1 MERTGHFTPELRWK
15 RKDRRKTEEGL
26 PVWCRRLEG
35 ADMDRKLIARKIA
48 EESIVLLKNEDHLLP
63 FDEGKMIAFFGRT
76 QIGTLY
82 SGNGSGGANVSGCGT
97 ILEECEKWGVTAEPL
112 LKGFYRYKAETEPVT
127 EQDEFDWTKI
137 SEMVNSG
144 IMYEIFGKYRPPLEE
159 YEVPGTLIYQAAEK
173 TDTAVLVIGRNS
185 GGEEC
190 DRHLMEDYY
199 LTEAEEKLVQEVCTH
214 FVNVV
219 VILNVNG
226 LIDLSWIRKYPGIK
240 SLIFLG
246 IPGEEGAT
254 ALAEILTGQVCPSGK
269 MAVTVAEHYEDYPS
283 AKYFSW
289 DKEHLDQ
296 IADYETYGLSA
307 EENGSRGFAKSPVTL
322 YWEDIYAGYRY
333 FDTFG
338 KPVLYPFGFGLTYTS
353 FDINAA
359 GIKKSADGIEVTA
372 RVKNTGNRTGK
383 EVVQIYLSVCSQ
395 ENKDGQTNTIE
406 RPYQELKGFE
416 KTSLLA
422 PGKTETLRILIPW
435 RELAVYNEKRAAW
448 VIDEGVY
455 LLRMGNSSGNTSPA
469 GMICTDERVLVEQ
482 CANRLGILECN
493 RGKVEFLTQKEH
505 SAGHRAE
512 TQEAADIH
520 EMSGMFVLHVTSE
533 DICVKSEGVCAK
545 IENLADGENL
555 LLETEC
561 REKLSE
567 LSIEELSA
575 LCVGYGPGTPF
586 AAVGDRSDPS
596 TIFDRDGNP
605 LTVNSHPTGFPGY
618 VSPAIERK
626 GIESVFYKDG
636 PAGTGGVAWPT
647 EMLIACSFDRKVWRM
662 FGDAAGAECEEQQV
676 NVWLAPAVNLHR
688 NPLCGRNFE
697 YFSEDPYLTGVCACE
712 IAKGVQKGHSVIVC
726 PKHFAVNEQETFRRG
741 NAGKN
746 VDAVDS
752 ILTERS
758 ARELYLKPFEMLV
771 REANIA
777 CIMTSF
783 NKING
788 TFAGGS
794 EDLCTHILR
803 VEWGFEGAVVTD
815 WGDMDIVVDGADAV
829 AAGNDIVMPG
839 GPPVI
844 RQILK
849 GYEEG
854 RVTRKEMETA
864 AGHLLCMIR
873 RTHGKEK

>member
-1 MERTGHFTPELRWK
+1 
-15 RKDRRKTEEGL
+15 
-26 PVWCRRLEG
+26 
-35 ADMDRKLIARKIA
+35 MDRKLIARKIA
-48 EESIVLLKNEDHLLP
+48 EESIVLLKNDGCLLP
-63 FDEGKMIAFFGRT
+63 FEEGKMVAFFGRT

-82 SGNGSGGANVSGCGT
+82 SGNGSGGANVAGCGT
-97 ILEECEKWGVTAEPL
+97 ILEECEKRGLTAEPL
-112 LKGFYRYKAETEPVT
+112 LKGFYEYKAETEPVT
-127 EQDEFDWTKI
+127 EQDEFDWTKV

-190 DRHLMEDYY
+190 DRHLTEDYY
-199 LTEAEEKLVQEVCTH
+199 LTETEEKLVKKVCTH
-214 FVNVV
+214 FANVA

-226 LIDLSWIRKYPGIK
+226 LIDLSWIGKYPGIK
-240 SLIFLG
+240 GLIFLG
-246 IPGEEGAT
+246 IPGEEGAA
-254 ALAEILTGQVCPSGK
+254 ALAEILTGQVSPSGK

-289 DKEHLDQ
+289 NKEHLDQ

-353 FDINAA
+353 FEISTS
-359 GIKKSADGIEVTA
+359 GMKKTADGIEVTA
-372 RVKNTGNRTGK
+372 RVRNTGDRAGK
-383 EVVQIYLSVCSQ
+383 EVVQLYLSICGQ
-395 ENKDGQTNTIE
+395 ENEGGQTNTIE

-422 PGKTETLRILIPW
+422 PGRTETLRILIPW
-435 RELAVYNEKRAAW
+435 RELAVYDEKRAAW
-448 VIDEGVY
+448 VIDEGAY
-455 LLRMGNSSGNTSPA
+455 LLRMGNSSADTFPA
-469 GMICTDERVLVEQ
+469 GIICADKTILVEQ
-482 CANRLGILECN
+482 CVNRLGIAECN
-493 RGKVEFLTQKEH
+493 RGKVEFLTRKGQRAGKSTEQ
-505 SAGHRAE
+505 SAGQNAEQRAE
-512 TQEAADIH
+512 SNEAREAADIH
-520 EMSGMFVLHVTSE
+520 RMSVKSVLHIATEDVCGGSE
-533 DICVKSEGVCAK
+533 GLSPKSEGVHV
-545 IENLADGENL
+545 IRENPADREMPL
-555 LLETEC
+555 SETER
-561 REKLSE
+561 REKLSD
-567 LSIEELSA
+567 LSVEELSA

-596 TIFDRDGNP
+596 TIFDEAGNP
-605 LTVNSHPTGFPGY
+605 LTTNNHPTGYPGY

-626 GIESVFYKDG
+626 GIESAFYKDG
-636 PAGTGGVAWPT
+636 PAGIGGIAWPT
-647 EMLIACSFDRKVWRM
+647 EMLIACSFDRRIWRM
-662 FGDAAGAECEEQQV
+662 FGKAVGEECKEQQV

-688 NPLCGRNFE
+688 DPLCGRNFE
-697 YFSEDPYLTGVCACE
+697 YFSEDPLLTGICACE
-712 IAKGVQKGHSVIVC
+712 VSQGVQEQPGVIVC
-726 PKHFAVNEQETFRRG
+726 PKHFAANEQETFRRG
-741 NAGKN
+741 NAGRK

-752 ILTERS
+752 ILTERA

-771 REANIA
+771 RQAKIA

-788 TFAGGS
+788 TFTGGS
-794 EDLCTHILR
+794 RDLCTYILR
-803 VEWGFEGAVVTD
+803 KEWGFDGAVVTD
-815 WGDMDIVVDGADAV
+815 WGDMDVVVDGADAV

-854 RVTRKEMETA
+854 RVSREEMETA
-864 AGHLLCMIR
+864 AGHLLRMLR
-873 RTHGKEK
+873 RIQRMEK

>member
-1 MERTGHFTPELRWK
+1 
-15 RKDRRKTEEGL
+15 
-26 PVWCRRLEG
+26 
-35 ADMDRKLIARKIA
+35 MDRKLIARKIA
-48 EESIVLLKNEDHLLP
+48 EESIVLLKNDGHLLP
-63 FDEGKMIAFFGRT
+63 FSEGKMVAFFGRT

-82 SGNGSGGANVSGCGT
+82 SGNGSGGANVAGCGT
-97 ILEECEKWGVTAEPL
+97 ILEECEKRGLTAEPL
-112 LKGFYRYKAETEPVT
+112 LKGFYEYKAETEPVT
-127 EQDEFDWTKI
+127 EQDEFDWTKV

-190 DRHLMEDYY
+190 DRHLTEDYY
-199 LTEAEEKLVQEVCTH
+199 LTETEEKLVKEVCTH
-214 FVNVV
+214 FANVA

-226 LIDLSWIRKYPGIK
+226 LIDLSWIGKYPGIK
-240 SLIFLG
+240 GLIFLG
-246 IPGEEGAT
+246 IPGEEGAA
-254 ALAEILTGQVCPSGK
+254 ALAEILTGQVSPSGK

-353 FDINAA
+353 FEISAS
-359 GIKKSADGIEVTA
+359 GLKKTADGIEITA
-372 RVKNTGNRTGK
+372 RVKNTGDRAGK
-383 EVVQIYLSVCSQ
+383 EVVQIYLSLWGQV
-395 ENKDGQTNTIE
+395 NKDGQTSTIE

-422 PGKTETLRILIPW
+422 PGRTETLRILIPW
-435 RELAVYNEKRAAW
+435 RELAVYDENQAAW
-448 VIDEGVY
+448 VIDEGAYV
-455 LLRMGNSSGNTSPA
+455 LRMGNSSRNTSPA
-469 GMICTDERVLVEQ
+469 GTICADERILVEQ
-482 CANRLGILECN
+482 CGNRLEILECN
-493 RGKVEFLTQKEH
+493 RGKLEFLTQKK
-505 SAGHRAE
+505 HRAE

-520 EMSGMFVLHVTSE
+520 GMNGKSVLHVTSE
-533 DICVKSEGVCAK
+533 DICEKSEGIRDQK
-545 IENLADGENL
+545 ENSADEEMQLPEIKG
-555 LLETEC
+555 
-561 REKLSE
+561 RESLSD
-567 LSIEELSA
+567 LSIEELAA

-596 TIFDRDGNP
+596 TIFDADGNP
-605 LTVNSHPTGFPGY
+605 LTINSHPTGYPGY

-636 PAGTGGVAWPT
+636 PAGTGGIAWPT
-647 EMLIACSFDRKVWRM
+647 EMLIACAFDRKVWRM

-697 YFSEDPYLTGVCACE
+697 YFSEDPYLTGICACE
-712 IAKGVQKGHSVIVC
+712 IAKGVKEGRPVIVC

-741 NAGKN
+741 NAGKK

-752 ILTERS
+752 ILTEWTLLT
-758 ARELYLKPFEMLV
+758 LY
-771 REANIA
+771 
-777 CIMTSF
+777 
-783 NKING
+783 
-788 TFAGGS
+788 
-794 EDLCTHILR
+794 
-803 VEWGFEGAVVTD
+803 
-815 WGDMDIVVDGADAV
+815 
-829 AAGNDIVMPG
+829 
-839 GPPVI
+839 
-844 RQILK
+844 
-849 GYEEG
+849 
-854 RVTRKEMETA
+854 
-864 AGHLLCMIR
+864 
-873 RTHGKEK
+873 

>member
-1 MERTGHFTPELRWK
+1 
-15 RKDRRKTEEGL
+15 
-26 PVWCRRLEG
+26 
-35 ADMDRKLIARKIA
+35 MDRKLIARKIA
-48 EESIVLLKNEDHLLP
+48 EESIVLLKNDGHLLP
-63 FDEGKMIAFFGRT
+63 FSEGKMVAFFGRT

-82 SGNGSGGANVSGCGT
+82 SGNGSGGANVAGCGT
-97 ILEECEKWGVTAEPL
+97 ILEECEKRGLTAEPL
-112 LKGFYRYKAETEPVT
+112 LKGFYEYKAETEPVT
-127 EQDEFDWTKI
+127 EQDEFDWTKV

-190 DRHLMEDYY
+190 DRHLTEDYY
-199 LTEAEEKLVQEVCTH
+199 LTETEEKLVKEVCTH
-214 FVNVV
+214 FANVA

-226 LIDLSWIRKYPGIK
+226 LIDLSWIGKYPGIK
-240 SLIFLG
+240 GLIFLG
-246 IPGEEGAT
+246 IPGEEGAA
-254 ALAEILTGQVCPSGK
+254 ALAEILTGQVSPSGK

-353 FDINAA
+353 FEISAS
-359 GIKKSADGIEVTA
+359 GLKKTADGIEITA
-372 RVKNTGNRTGK
+372 RVKNTGDRAGK
-383 EVVQIYLSVCSQ
+383 EVVQIYLSLWGQV
-395 ENKDGQTNTIE
+395 NKDGQTSTIE

-422 PGKTETLRILIPW
+422 PGRTETLRILIPW
-435 RELAVYNEKRAAW
+435 RELAVYDENQAAW
-448 VIDEGVY
+448 VIDEGAYV
-455 LLRMGNSSGNTSPA
+455 LRMGNSSGDTSPA
-469 GMICTDERVLVEQ
+469 GTICVDERILVEQ
-482 CANRLGILECN
+482 CGNSLEILECN
-493 RGKVEFLTQKEH
+493 RGKLEFLTQKK
-505 SAGHRAE
+505 HRAE

-520 EMSGMFVLHVTSE
+520 GMNGKSVLHVTSE
-533 DICVKSEGVCAK
+533 DICEKSEGIRDQK
-545 IENLADGENL
+545 ENSADEEMQLPEIKG
-555 LLETEC
+555 
-561 REKLSE
+561 RESLSD
-567 LSIEELSA
+567 LSIEELAA

-596 TIFDRDGNP
+596 TIFDADGNP
-605 LTVNSHPTGFPGY
+605 LTINSHPTGYPGY

-636 PAGTGGVAWPT
+636 PAGTGGIAWPT
-647 EMLIACSFDRKVWRM
+647 EMLIACAFDRKVWRM

-697 YFSEDPYLTGVCACE
+697 YFSEDPYLTGICACE
-712 IAKGVQKGHSVIVC
+712 IAKGVKEGRPVIVC

-741 NAGKN
+741 NAGKK

-758 ARELYLKPFEMLV
+758 VRELYLKPFEMLV
-771 REANIA
+771 REAHIA

-788 TFAGGS
+788 VFAGGS
-794 EDLCTHILR
+794 KDLCTHILR
-803 VEWGFEGAVVTD
+803 EEWGFDGAVVTD

-854 RVTRKEMETA
+854 RVTREEMETA

-873 RTHGKEK
+873 RIHGKEK

>member
-1 MERTGHFTPELRWK
+1 
-15 RKDRRKTEEGL
+15 
-26 PVWCRRLEG
+26 
-35 ADMDRKLIARKIA
+35 MDRKLIARKIA
-48 EESIVLLKNEDHLLP
+48 EESIVLLKNDGHLLP
-63 FDEGKMIAFFGRT
+63 FSEGKMVAFFGRT

-82 SGNGSGGANVSGCGT
+82 SGNGSGGANVAGCGT
-97 ILEECEKWGVTAEPL
+97 ILEECEKRGLTAEPL
-112 LKGFYRYKAETEPVT
+112 LKGFYEYKAETEPVT
-127 EQDEFDWTKI
+127 EQDEFDWTKV

-190 DRHLMEDYY
+190 DRHLTEDYY
-199 LTEAEEKLVQEVCTH
+199 LTETEEKLVKEVCTH
-214 FVNVV
+214 FANVA

-226 LIDLSWIRKYPGIK
+226 LIDLSWIGKYPGIK
-240 SLIFLG
+240 GLIFLG
-246 IPGEEGAT
+246 IPGEEGAA
-254 ALAEILTGQVCPSGK
+254 ALAEILTGQVSPSGK

-353 FDINAA
+353 FEISAS
-359 GIKKSADGIEVTA
+359 GLKKTADGIEITA
-372 RVKNTGNRTGK
+372 RVKNTGDRAGK
-383 EVVQIYLSVCSQ
+383 EVVQIYLSLWGQV
-395 ENKDGQTNTIE
+395 NKDGQTSTIE

-422 PGKTETLRILIPW
+422 PGRTETLRILIPW
-435 RELAVYNEKRAAW
+435 RELAVYDENQAAW
-448 VIDEGVY
+448 VIDEGAYV
-455 LLRMGNSSGNTSPA
+455 LRMGNSSGNTSPA
-469 GMICTDERVLVEQ
+469 GTICADERILVEQ
-482 CANRLGILECN
+482 CGNRLEILECN
-493 RGKVEFLTQKEH
+493 RGKLEFLTQK
-505 SAGHRAE
+505 GHRVE

-520 EMSGMFVLHVTSE
+520 GMNGKSVLHVTSE
-533 DICVKSEGVCAK
+533 DICEKSEGIRNQK
-545 IENLADGENL
+545 ENSADEEMQL
-555 LLETEC
+555 PETKG
-561 REKLSE
+561 RESLSD
-567 LSIEELSA
+567 LSIEELAA

-596 TIFDRDGNP
+596 TIFDADGNP
-605 LTVNSHPTGFPGY
+605 LTINSHPTGYPGY

-636 PAGTGGVAWPT
+636 PAGTGGIAWPT
-647 EMLIACSFDRKVWRM
+647 EMLIACAFDRKVWRM

-697 YFSEDPYLTGVCACE
+697 YFSEDPYLTGICACE
-712 IAKGVQKGHSVIVC
+712 IAKGVKEGRPVIVC

-741 NAGKN
+741 NAGKK

-771 REANIA
+771 REAHIA

-788 TFAGGS
+788 VFAGGS
-794 EDLCTHILR
+794 KDLCTHILR
-803 VEWGFEGAVVTD
+803 EEWGFDGAVVTD

-844 RQILK
+844 CQILK

-854 RVTRKEMETA
+854 RVTREEMETA
-864 AGHLLCMIR
+864 AGHLLCMIHR
-873 RTHGKEK
+873 IHGKEK

>member
-1 MERTGHFTPELRWK
+1 
-15 RKDRRKTEEGL
+15 
-26 PVWCRRLEG
+26 
-35 ADMDRKLIARKIA
+35 MDRKLIARKIA
-48 EESIVLLKNEDHLLP
+48 EESIVLLKNDGHLLP
-63 FDEGKMIAFFGRT
+63 FSEGKMVAFFGRT

-82 SGNGSGGANVSGCGT
+82 SGNGSGGANVAGCGT
-97 ILEECEKWGVTAEPL
+97 ILEECEKRGLTAEPL
-112 LKGFYRYKAETEPVT
+112 LKGFYEYKAETEPVT
-127 EQDEFDWTKI
+127 EQDEFDWTKV

-190 DRHLMEDYY
+190 DRHLTEDYY
-199 LTEAEEKLVQEVCTH
+199 LTETEEKLVKEVCTH
-214 FVNVV
+214 FANVA

-226 LIDLSWIRKYPGIK
+226 LIDLSWIGKYPGIK
-240 SLIFLG
+240 GLIFLG
-246 IPGEEGAT
+246 IPGEEGAA
-254 ALAEILTGQVCPSGK
+254 ALAEILTGQVSPSGK

-353 FDINAA
+353 FEISAS
-359 GIKKSADGIEVTA
+359 GLKKTADGIEITA
-372 RVKNTGNRTGK
+372 RVKNTGDRAGK
-383 EVVQIYLSVCSQ
+383 EVVQIYLSLWGQV
-395 ENKDGQTNTIE
+395 NKDGQTSTIE

-422 PGKTETLRILIPW
+422 PGRTETLRILIPW
-435 RELAVYNEKRAAW
+435 RELAVYDENQAAW
-448 VIDEGVY
+448 VIDEGAYV
-455 LLRMGNSSGNTSPA
+455 LRMGNSSGNTSPA
-469 GMICTDERVLVEQ
+469 GTICADERILVEQ
-482 CANRLGILECN
+482 CGNRLEILECN
-493 RGKVEFLTQKEH
+493 RGKLEFLTQK
-505 SAGHRAE
+505 GRRVE

-520 EMSGMFVLHVTSE
+520 GMNGKSVLHVTSE
-533 DICVKSEGVCAK
+533 DICEKSEGIRNQK
-545 IENLADGENL
+545 ENSADEEMQL
-555 LLETEC
+555 PETKG
-561 REKLSE
+561 RESLSD
-567 LSIEELSA
+567 LSIEELAA

-596 TIFDRDGNP
+596 TIFDADGNP
-605 LTVNSHPTGFPGY
+605 LTINSHPTGYPGY

-636 PAGTGGVAWPT
+636 PAGTGGIAWPT
-647 EMLIACSFDRKVWRM
+647 EMLIACAFDRKVWRM

-697 YFSEDPYLTGVCACE
+697 YFSEDPYLTGICACE
-712 IAKGVQKGHSVIVC
+712 IAKGVKEGRPVIVC

-741 NAGKN
+741 NAGKK

-758 ARELYLKPFEMLV
+758 VRELYLKPFEMLV
-771 REANIA
+771 REAHIA

-788 TFAGGS
+788 VFAGGS
-794 EDLCTHILR
+794 KDLCTHILR
-803 VEWGFEGAVVTD
+803 EEWGFDGAVVTD

-854 RVTRKEMETA
+854 RVTREEMETA

-873 RTHGKEK
+873 RIHGKEK

>member
-1 MERTGHFTPELRWK
+1 
-15 RKDRRKTEEGL
+15 
-26 PVWCRRLEG
+26 
-35 ADMDRKLIARKIA
+35 MDRKLIARKIA
-48 EESIVLLKNEDHLLP
+48 EESIVLLKNDGHLLP
-63 FDEGKMIAFFGRT
+63 FSEGKMVAFFGRT

-82 SGNGSGGANVSGCGT
+82 SGNGSGGANVAGCGT
-97 ILEECEKWGVTAEPL
+97 ILEECEKRGLTADPL
-112 LKGFYRYKAETEPVT
+112 LKGFYEYKAETEPVT
-127 EQDEFDWTKI
+127 EQDEFDWTKV

-190 DRHLMEDYY
+190 DRHLTEDYY
-199 LTEAEEKLVQEVCTH
+199 LTETEEKLVKEVCTH
-214 FVNVV
+214 FANVA

-226 LIDLSWIRKYPGIK
+226 LIDLPWIGKYPGIK
-240 SLIFLG
+240 GLIFLG
-246 IPGEEGAT
+246 IPGEEGAA
-254 ALAEILTGQVCPSGK
+254 ALAEILTGQVSPSGK

-353 FDINAA
+353 FEISAS
-359 GIKKSADGIEVTA
+359 GLKKTADGIEITA
-372 RVKNTGNRTGK
+372 RVKNTGDRAGK
-383 EVVQIYLSVCSQ
+383 EVVQIYLSLWGQV
-395 ENKDGQTNTIE
+395 NKDGQTSTIE

-422 PGKTETLRILIPW
+422 PGRTETLRILIPW
-435 RELAVYNEKRAAW
+435 RELAVYDENQAAW
-448 VIDEGVY
+448 VIDEGAYV
-455 LLRMGNSSGNTSPA
+455 LRMGNSSRNTSPA
-469 GMICTDERVLVEQ
+469 GTICADERILVEQ
-482 CANRLGILECN
+482 CGNRLEILECN
-493 RGKVEFLTQKEH
+493 RGKLEFLTQKK
-505 SAGHRAE
+505 HRAE

-520 EMSGMFVLHVTSE
+520 GMNGKSVLHVTSE
-533 DICVKSEGVCAK
+533 DICEKSEGIRDQK
-545 IENLADGENL
+545 ENSADEEMQLPEIKG
-555 LLETEC
+555 
-561 REKLSE
+561 RESLSD
-567 LSIEELSA
+567 LSIEELAA

-596 TIFDRDGNP
+596 TIFDADGNP
-605 LTVNSHPTGFPGY
+605 LTINSHPTGYPGY

-636 PAGTGGVAWPT
+636 PAGTGGIAWPT
-647 EMLIACSFDRKVWRM
+647 EMLIACAFDRKVWRM

-697 YFSEDPYLTGVCACE
+697 YFSEDPYLTGICACE
-712 IAKGVQKGHSVIVC
+712 IAKGVKEGRPVIVC

-741 NAGKN
+741 NAGKK

-758 ARELYLKPFEMLV
+758 VRELYLKPFEMLV
-771 REANIA
+771 REAHIA

-788 TFAGGS
+788 VFAGGS
-794 EDLCTHILR
+794 KDLCTHILR
-803 VEWGFEGAVVTD
+803 EEWGFDGAVVTD

-854 RVTRKEMETA
+854 RVTREEMETA

-873 RTHGKEK
+873 RIHGKEK